1 MFTSSLFLKPP
12 IQTEFVVI
20 IFDRPENR
28 SYGRLLSEVF
38 ERKADY
44 FILTTTSEKN
54 YSFIAS
60 RIEKMQCKYCEN
72 YVFLWKLSH
81 SHVFFVLLNLV
92 KDQGPSSTI
101 AFFRITSK
109 ILKVGTCN
117 FTIIERNIKAIFRR
131 YFSSLQF
138 DPGYS

>member
-1 MFTSSLFLKPP
+1 MGDCCLKSLKEK
-12 IQTEFVVI
+12 QI
-20 IFDRPENR
+20 ILY
-28 SYGRLLSEVF
+28 SQLLT
-38 ERKADY
+38 K
-44 FILTTTSEKN
+44 KN

-81 SHVFFVLLNLV
+81 SHVFFVLLYLV
-92 KDQGPSSTI
+92 EDQGPSSTI
-101 AFFRITSK
+101 VFFRITSK

-117 FTIIERNIKAIFRR
+117 FTIIERKIKAILRR

-138 DPGYS
+138 KVIHDNTF

>member
-1 MFTSSLFLKPP
+1 MGDCCLKYLKEK
-12 IQTEFVVI
+12 QI
-20 IFDRPENR
+20 ILY
-28 SYGRLLSEVF
+28 SQLLP
-38 ERKADY
+38 K
-44 FILTTTSEKN
+44 KN

>member
-1 MFTSSLFLKPP
+1 MGDCCLKSLKEK
-12 IQTEFVVI
+12 QI
-20 IFDRPENR
+20 ILY
-28 SYGRLLSEVF
+28 SQLLP
-38 ERKADY
+38 K
-44 FILTTTSEKN
+44 KN

-81 SHVFFVLLNLV
+81 SHVFFVLLYLV
-92 KDQGPSSTI
+92 EDQGPSSTI
-101 AFFRITSK
+101 VFFRITST

-117 FTIIERNIKAIFRR
+117 FTIIERKIKAILRR